1 MHDIDPSAIERTP
14 AFVVSTGA
22 LEKNLE
28 LLSRVQREAGCK
40 ILLALKGFSLFAAA
54 PQIRRHLPGVAAS
67 GAYEARL
74 GREEFK
80 GEVHTYCAAFGEADF
95 LETLELSDHV
105 IFNSF
110 EQWERFRPVYERFHR
125 ETGKTVEFGLRLNPG
140 YSEVEVA
147 LYDPCAP
154 GSRLGIPR
162 AAFDGKSLDG
172 ISGLHFHSLCEQG
185 ADVLERTLAVVEEK
199 YAPFLRQVRWVN
211 FGGGHHITRAGYD
224 VDKLIALVRGFRERY
239 GVEVYLEPGEAIAL
253 GTGVLVASVL
263 DVPRTELPTAIL
275 DTSVTCHMPDC
286 LEMPYR
292 PEIVG
297 AGQAGEKPYTY
308 RLGGLSCLAGDVAG
322 DYSFDAPL
330 EVGQRLVFLDM
341 AHYTMVKTTMF
352 NGVPLPDIVLW
363 DSEAK
368 EARLVRRFGYE
379 DYRNRLS

>member
-1 MHDIDPSAIERTP
+1 MRDIDPSAIEKTP

-54 PQIRRHLPGVAAS
+54 EQIRRHLPGVAAS

-74 GREEFK
+74 GREEFG

-95 LETLELSDHV
+95 VETLELSDHV
-105 IFNSF
+105 IFNSLS
-110 EQWERFRPVYERFHR
+110 QWERLRPAYERFRR
-125 ETGKTVEFGLRLNPG
+125 ETGKAVELGLRMNPG
-140 YSEVEVA
+140 YSEVEVP

-162 AAFDGKSLDG
+162 AAFEGASLEG

-185 ADVLERTLAVVEEK
+185 ADVLERTLERVEADFGE
-199 YAPFLRQVRWVN
+199 LLSGMRWVN
-211 FGGGHHITRAGYD
+211 FGGGHHITREGYD
-224 VDKLIALVRGFRERY
+224 VERLIRLVRGFRERY

-263 DVPRTELPTAIL
+263 DVPKTTLPTAIL

-297 AGQAGEKPYTY
+297 AGLPDEKPHTY

-363 DSEAK
+363 DSQKREPK
-368 EARLVRRFGYE
+368 VVRRFGYE
-379 DYRNRLS
+379 DYRGRLS

>member
-1 MHDIDPSAIERTP
+1 MRDIDPSAIEKTP

-54 PQIRRHLPGVAAS
+54 EQIRRHLPGVAAS

-74 GREEFK
+74 GREEFG
-80 GEVHTYCAAFGEADF
+80 GEVHTYCAAFGEVDF
-95 LETLELSDHV
+95 VETLHLSDHV

-110 EQWERFRPVYERFHR
+110 EQWERMRPLYERFRR
-125 ETGKTVEFGLRLNPG
+125 ETGREVELGLRMNPG

-162 AAFDGKSLDG
+162 AAFEGKGLEG
-172 ISGLHFHSLCEQG
+172 ITGLHFHSLCEQG
-185 ADVLERTLAVVEEK
+185 ADVLERTLERVEQSFGALLAK
-199 YAPFLRQVRWVN
+199 MRWVN
-211 FGGGHHITRAGYD
+211 FGGGHHITREGYD
-224 VDKLIALVRGFRERY
+224 VERLISLVRGFRERY

-263 DVPRTELPTAIL
+263 DVPTTTLPTAIL

-297 AGQAGEKPYTY
+297 TGLPNEKPYTY

-363 DSEAK
+363 DSQSR
-368 EARLVRRFGYE
+368 EARVVRRFAYE